1 MKTNTK
7 SIKLV
12 CLTLA
17 MLMILCAFAVT
28 RGTIGMVGKSSPSV
42 QPMSVVSCN
51 IGTDRPS
58 STKAYAV
65 GSATLSGKASYATM
79 QTFLQYKSGD
89 NWYKV
94 TSCSPKSFIA
104 ERTNTVT
111 ISSGGTF
118 KDVSSSKIYRGA
130 ITITH
135 KIDGITYTNNYRSSS
150 F

>member
-42 QPMSVVSCN
+42 QPMSVVSCS

-58 STKAYAV
+58 STKAYV
-65 GSATLSGKASYATM
+65 SGTATVYPKADYATM
-79 QTFLQYKSGD
+79 YTFLQYKSGD

-94 TSCSPKSFIA
+94 TSCSPTGFTA
-104 ERTNTVT
+104 TEYNTVS
-111 ISSGGTF
+111 IGASGTF
-118 KDVSSSKIYRGA
+118 KDVSAKKIYRGA
-130 ITITH
+130 VTVTH

>member
-12 CLTLA
+12 CLSLA

-42 QPMSVVSCN
+42 QPMSVVSCT

-58 STKAYAV
+58 STKAEV
-65 GSATLSGKASYATM
+65 SGGATVYPKADYATM
-79 QTFLQYKSGD
+79 DTFLQYKSGD

-94 TSCSPKSFIA
+94 TSCSPKSY
-104 ERTNTVT
+104 TNTRYNTVN

-118 KDVSSSKIYRGA
+118 KNVSATKIYRGA
-130 ITITH
+130 VTVTH
-135 KIDGITYTNNYRSSS
+135 KIGTTTYTNNYRSSS

>member
-42 QPMSVVSCN
+42 QPMSVVRCT

-58 STKAYAV
+58 STKAEVSGYAV
-65 GSATLSGKASYATM
+65 FTGEATTATM

-94 TSCSPKSFIA
+94 TSCSPTSF
-104 ERTNTVT
+104 TNTEKNTYTV
-111 ISSGGTF
+111 SCGGTF
-118 KDVSSSKIYRGA
+118 KSVSANKIYRGA
-130 ITITH
+130 VTITH
-135 KIDGITYTNNYRSSS
+135 KIGTTTYTNNYRSSS

>member
-1 MKTNTK
+1 MKTNAK
-7 SIKLV
+7 NIKLI
-12 CLTLA
+12 CMALA
-17 MLMILCAFAVT
+17 MLMILGAYAAA
-28 RGTIGMVGKSSPSV
+28 RGTVGMVGKSSPSV
-42 QPMSVVSCN
+42 QPMSVVSWS

-58 STKAYAV
+58 SNKAEAW
-65 GSATLSGKASYATM
+65 GSATLSGKAVYATM

-89 NWYKV
+89 NWYNV

-104 ERTNTVT
+104 ERTNAIT

-118 KDVSSSKIYRGA
+118 KDVSASKIYRGA
-130 ITITH
+130 VTITH

>member
-42 QPMSVVSCN
+42 QPMSVSRCT
-51 IGTDRPS
+51 ISTDRPS
-58 STKAYAV
+58 STKAFASGYAV
-65 GSATLSGKASYATM
+65 LTDKASYANM
-79 QTFLQYKSGD
+79 RTFLQYKSGD
-89 NWYKV
+89 NWYNV
-94 TSCSPKSFIA
+94 TSCSPTAF
-104 ERTNTVT
+104 TNTDNNTYT

-118 KDVSSSKIYRGA
+118 KDVSASKIYRGA
-130 ITITH
+130 VTITH